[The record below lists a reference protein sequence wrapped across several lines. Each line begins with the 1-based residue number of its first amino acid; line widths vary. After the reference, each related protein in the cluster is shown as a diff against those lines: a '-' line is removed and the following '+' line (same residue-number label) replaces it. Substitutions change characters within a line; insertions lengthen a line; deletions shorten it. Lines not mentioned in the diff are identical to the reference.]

1 MKENRKINRPN
12 VEKLAA
18 FINKQPNPQEF
29 AIALLVIA
37 SLKPRTQSSA
47 DRHKESQVIVR

>member
-1 MKENRKINRPN
+1 MKKNKKTDRPN

-18 FINKQPNPQEF
+18 FINKQPNPHEF
-29 AIALLVIA
+29 AAALLIIA

-47 DRHKESQVIVR
+47 EGHKETKIIVG